1 MTGERGVIGPWRI
14 NSKRDVFEN
23 PWIKVTDHDVTHP
36 DGSPGEYG
44 VVRFKNIAIGVLPI
58 SAEGNVPLVGQ
69 HRFPL
74 DRYSWELPEGG
85 GPVDIDPLQSAKRE
99 LAEETGLS
107 AASWAPLSAFDISN
121 SVTDERAICFLAWDL
136 TDGAAAPEPSEALTI
151 KWVSYKD
158 LLEMVMTGEVT
169 DSLTIVMALT
179 AQAKALRGE
188 IPAPICHHLLAATG
202 RK

>member
-1 MTGERGVIGPWRI
+1 VTLKKIGPWNV

-58 SAEGNVPLVGQ
+58 DAEGNVPLVGQ

-85 GPVDIDPLQSAKRE
+85 GPVNVDPLQSAKRE
-99 LAEETGLS
+99 LAEESGLS
-107 AASWAPLSAFDISN
+107 AANWVQLSAFDISN
-121 SVTDERAICFLAWDL
+121 SVTDERAICYLAWDL
-136 TDGAAAPEPSEALTI
+136 KEGAAAPEPSEALTI

-158 LLEMVMTGEVT
+158 LLEMVMSGEVT
-169 DSLTIVMALT
+169 DSLTVVMALT

-188 IPAPICHHLLAATG
+188 IPNPICHHLLAATG